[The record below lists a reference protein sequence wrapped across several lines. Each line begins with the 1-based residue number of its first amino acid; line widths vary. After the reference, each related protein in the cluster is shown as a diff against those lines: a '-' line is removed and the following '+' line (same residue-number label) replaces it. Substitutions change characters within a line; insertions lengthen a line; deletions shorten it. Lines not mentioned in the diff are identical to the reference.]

1 MKRLLV
7 LLIFSACAMAQVATV
22 PGRKIMLFGG
32 VNHTTYLGCLSCNEF
47 ASDSVL
53 NTSGRYGSEFQ
64 TGSIFNSFGPYGSK
78 FQSTS
83 ACYDFA
89 TNPPVTVDNRG
100 AACFFAFDLLWN
112 GTDHR
117 RDALTER
124 KQELR
129 RLLAR
134 MPPSRRKRTAGGRR
148 DPAALDESSRT
159 LAPPARAKAGSA
171 TPERT
176 SRIS

>member
-53 NTSGRYGSEFQ
+53 NTFGRYASEFQ

-83 ACYDFA
+83 ACNDFA
-89 TNPPVTVDNRG
+89 TNPPVIVDNRG
-100 AACFFAFDLLWN
+100 AYYGELTLNESRPKRVRNDDVLAWLAAICE
-112 GTDHR
+112 DH
-117 RDALTER
+117 
-124 KQELR
+124 
-129 RLLAR
+129 
-134 MPPSRRKRTAGGRR
+134 
-148 DPAALDESSRT
+148 
-159 LAPPARAKAGSA
+159 
-171 TPERT
+171 
-176 SRIS
+176 